1 MGGLVDGE
9 EVILKKEGGVAY
21 VIVNR
26 EKALNA
32 LNSNVLARL
41 DQIFSELEHEDEV
54 SVIVLTGA
62 GQKAFVAGADVK
74 EIKEAGNKR
83 SELIV
88 KGQAIL
94 SKIRES
100 SKVVIAAVNG
110 YALGGGCELA
120 MACDIRIVSENAKFG
135 FPEVKLGLMAGY
147 GGTQLLPRLI
157 GTGRAKYVM
166 FSGEMI
172 TAHEAY
178 QFGLVEKVC
187 SSETLMEEVNTLARK
202 ISTNGPFALKACKRA
217 INGGVEL
224 HLNEALK
231 LELEE
236 YDKVANSMDAEEGV
250 AAFLEKRTPTF
261 KGK

>member
-1 MGGLVDGE
+1 MDRE

-32 LNSNVLARL
+32 LNSNVLSRIDHIFLEL
-41 DQIFSELEHEDEV
+41 DHEDEV

-62 GQKAFVAGADVK
+62 GQKAFAAGADVK

-83 SELIV
+83 SELIA

-187 SSETLMEEVNTLARK
+187 SSETLMEEVDTLARN

-224 HLNEALK
+224 HLNGA
-231 LELEE
+231 
-236 YDKVANSMDAEEGV
+236 
-250 AAFLEKRTPTF
+250 
-261 KGK
+261 